1 MAQILNKRATG
12 PGLTV
17 LPSTTHTGVMHII
30 VVVMKVQEV
39 QEVQGK
45 IVLLLTS
52 VLHFKHLSAG
62 MILAALIYSPMFV
75 KST

>member
-17 LPSTTHTGVMHII
+17 LPSTTHTGVMDII
-30 VVVMKVQEV
+30 VLEVMEV
-39 QEVQGK
+39 MEVQGK

-52 VLHFKHLSAG
+52 VTHLLTRISAG
-62 MILAALIYSPMFV
+62 MILAALIFSPMFV

>member
-17 LPSTTHTGVMHII
+17 LPSTTHTGVMDII
-30 VVVMKVQEV
+30 VLEVMEV
-39 QEVQGK
+39 MEVQGK

-52 VLHFKHLSAG
+52 VTHLLTRISAG

>member
-17 LPSTTHTGVMHII
+17 LPSATHTGVIHII
-30 VVVMKVQEV
+30 VLEVMEV
-39 QEVQGK
+39 MEVQGK

-52 VLHFKHLSAG
+52 VTHLLTRISAG
-62 MILAALIYSPMFV
+62 MILAALIFSPMFV